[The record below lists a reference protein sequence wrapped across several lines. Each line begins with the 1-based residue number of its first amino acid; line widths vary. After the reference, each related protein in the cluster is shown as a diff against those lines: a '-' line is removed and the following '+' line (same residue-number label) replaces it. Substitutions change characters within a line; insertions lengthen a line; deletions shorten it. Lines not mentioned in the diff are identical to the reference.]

1 MIFVTV
7 GTQLPFDRLIRAVD
21 EIAPHLNGERIIA
34 QTNGGKYVAKNLEC
48 RKYFAAVEFN
58 TLISRSRL
66 IISHAGTGS
75 IISAMTH
82 EKPIIIM
89 PRHASLGEHRNDH
102 QLATARKMDELNF
115 VTVAYDERQ
124 LQYLILNKEIG
135 SLQSLSDNASDRLIQ
150 SIIDF
155 ITDKST

>member
-115 VTVAYDERQ
+115 VTVAYDEQQ
-124 LQYLILNKEIG
+124 LRDLILNDNIK
-135 SLQSLSDNASDRLIQ
+135 SLHFLLEKAPCELVD
-150 SIIDF
+150 SIVNF
-155 ITDKST
+155 ILEQ